1 MNEPKGGGGKKNLAV
16 YAIIERDGK
25 SYWLRVGAAFPNR
38 DGSVNLYLDAVPVM
52 SNRLQVRE
60 QRDWDGAR
68 TAPAARAAAEAEAE
82 ARP

>member
-1 MNEPKGGGGKKNLAV
+1 MNESKGGGGKKNLAV

-25 SYWLRVGAAFPNR
+25 SYWLKVGAAFPNR
-38 DGSVNLYLDAVPVM
+38 DGSLNLYLDAVPVK

-60 QRDWDGAR
+60 QRAWDDAR
-68 TAPAARAAAEAEAE
+68 PAPGPAAATEAE